1 MSETLI
7 SPATSSQISQTRQM
21 FIGGEWVDASDGQ
34 RFESTNPYTGKVWA
48 TAPSACADDIDRAVS
63 AARRALAGPWGEISA
78 TGRGHLIRRLA
89 DLIADNAD
97 RLATVE
103 TTDNGK
109 VLREMAGQMAG
120 LPDWYHYF
128 AGAAD
133 KLEGRTIPVAKTNFL
148 TYTRPEPVG
157 VVGGITAW
165 NSPLLLLTFKL
176 AAALAAGCTFIAKPA
191 EQTPVSTLEFARL
204 VEEAGFPRYV

>member
-78 TGRGHLIRRLA
+78 TGRGHLI
-89 DLIADNAD
+89 
-97 RLATVE
+97 
-103 TTDNGK
+103 
-109 VLREMAGQMAG
+109 
-120 LPDWYHYF
+120 
-128 AGAAD
+128 
-133 KLEGRTIPVAKTNFL
+133 
-148 TYTRPEPVG
+148 
-157 VVGGITAW
+157 
-165 NSPLLLLTFKL
+165 L
-176 AAALAAGCTFIAKPA
+176 AAAGSDRAAASPDPCRPLFLF
-191 EQTPVSTLEFARL
+191 QTTSRRTSRSDSCSRRSRSSQRCAP
-204 VEEAGFPRYV
+204 